1 MRMKKGFSYP
11 SKRLRAKEQ
20 PRHSGHIGSDQKPSP
35 KRAVNVSID
44 AGILAAAKRQ
54 HINLS
59 QTLEDELRK
68 RTQEAREAKWQE
80 ENREGLESYNRFIA
94 EHGIWSE
101 KYRRW

>member
-1 MRMKKGFSYP
+1 MRMTKQFDEG
-11 SKRLRAKEQ
+11 SK
-20 PRHSGHIGSDQKPSP
+20 PFRHSLHIGPGPKPGP

-44 AGILAAAKRQ
+44 SEILAAAKAQ

-80 ENREGLESYNRFIA
+80 ENREAFEARNRFIA
-94 EHGIWSE
+94 KHGIWSK
-101 KYRRW
+101 KYRSW